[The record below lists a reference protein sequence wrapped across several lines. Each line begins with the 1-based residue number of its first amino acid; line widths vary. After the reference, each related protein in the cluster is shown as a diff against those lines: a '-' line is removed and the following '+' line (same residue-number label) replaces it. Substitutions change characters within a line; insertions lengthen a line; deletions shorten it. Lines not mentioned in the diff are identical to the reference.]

1 MIKYRLKEYDSALHW
16 HQQALDIKVAL
27 YGKEHPASATSYFSI
42 AECQCE
48 MQDYGS
54 ALESCQ
60 QALDIRLKLFGQKS
74 QATSDSYD
82 QLEFIRSLK
91 KVCQS
96 SLELQSK
103 NS

>member
-1 MIKYRLKEYDSALHW
+1 VTKYRLKEYDSALHW
-16 HQQALDIKVAL
+16 HQQALDISVAL

-42 AECQCE
+42 AQCQCE
-48 MQDYGS
+48 MQDYDS

-60 QALDIRLKLFGQKS
+60 QALDIRLKLLGQKS
-74 QATSDSYD
+74 QATSDSYY

-96 SLELQSK
+96 SLELQRK